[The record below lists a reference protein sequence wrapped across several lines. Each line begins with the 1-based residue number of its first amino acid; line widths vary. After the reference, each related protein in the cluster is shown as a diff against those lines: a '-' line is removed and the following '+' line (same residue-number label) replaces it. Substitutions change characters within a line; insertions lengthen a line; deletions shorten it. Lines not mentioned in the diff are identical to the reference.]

1 MVYEAYAGTAFPH
14 LRTAVR
20 PDLAAL
26 PDAQLGEAIAGEL
39 GADAAALEDF
49 MSGLRSFGNAVAAR
63 LPAIAQGAVTG
74 ASTGAIAG
82 PYGALIGGLGGA
94 LVGGLTA
101 PAPGATPPSPPAPR
115 PAAAATF
122 ASIGMPQPAPTG
134 PAPSAPAAGGGA
146 AASLMGLLA
155 NPMVQQALMQ
165 MMLGRAG
172 APQVSLPRGEQVP
185 VAAFA
190 EMVRE
195 VADQAL
201 AEQQSPYGFSESHDL
216 PEYLAEW
223 DRRRTGVRDDPT
235 LRAAILLK
243 ALEPP
248 QQAVPVVTTPAW
260 TPAPAPAMAPTTWA
274 TGPAIPGVPGAPP
287 APGTAAGEPFVTY
300 VPPDTG
306 GTGPTVYTVDE
317 NARALADW
325 EFEQAIEEI
334 LGGTGRG

>member
-1 MVYEAYAGTAFPH
+1 MVYEAYTGTAFPH

-74 ASTGAIAG
+74 ASTGAVAG

-94 LVGGLTA
+94 VVGGLTA
-101 PAPGATPPSPPAPR
+101 PAPGATQPPSPAPR
-115 PAAAATF
+115 PPAGAT
-122 ASIGMPQPAPTG
+122 
-134 PAPSAPAAGGGA
+134 
-146 AASLMGLLA
+146 ASLMGLLA

-165 MMLGRAG
+165 MMMGRAG

-190 EMVRE
+190 ELVRE

-201 AEQQSPYGFSESHDL
+201 AEPQSAYGFGESQDL

-274 TGPAIPGVPGAPP
+274 TGPAVPGVPGAPP
-287 APGTAAGEPFVTY
+287 TPGTAPGEPFVTY
-300 VPPDTG
+300 VPPDIG